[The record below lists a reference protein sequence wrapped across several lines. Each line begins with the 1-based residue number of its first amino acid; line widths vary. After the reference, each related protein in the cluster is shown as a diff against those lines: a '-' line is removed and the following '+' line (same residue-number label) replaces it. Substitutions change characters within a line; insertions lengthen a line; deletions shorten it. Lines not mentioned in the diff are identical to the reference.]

1 MTEFARFQAA
11 VDTLLALSPAEQAA
25 YLRDRF
31 QPTDDDGESTG
42 LHLAWALPSHN
53 TSTHR

>member
-31 QPTDDDGESTG
+31 EPADDDGKSAG
-42 LHLAWALPSHN
+42 LHLDWALPPRN
-53 TSTHR
+53 TGTDR

>member
-31 QPTDDDGESTG
+31 DSAEDDGKSTG
-42 LHLAWALPSHN
+42 LHLAWGAPAPQHE
-53 TSTHR
+53 H

>member
-31 QPTDDDGESTG
+31 ASADDDGASAG
-42 LHLAWALPSHN
+42 LLLAWALPPRN
-53 TSTHR
+53 TGTDR

>member
-31 QPTDDDGESTG
+31 ELADDDGESAG
-42 LHLAWALPSHN
+42 LLLAWALPPRN
-53 TSTHR
+53 TGTHR